1 VKFVLLFPFKSD
13 FSYAFLSE
21 ITQFRKMAAKYVRR
35 RQLQH
40 KTGTIATQRVLEK
53 QRS

>member
-1 VKFVLLFPFKSD
+1 MKFVPLFPFKSD

-21 ITQFRKMAAKYVRR
+21 TAQFRKMAAKYVRR

-40 KTGTIATQRVLEK
+40 KTGTAATQRVLEK
-53 QRS
+53 KRS